1 MHIRTIIVRKR
12 LYEFSWWSLKTK
24 RGVFMNLSRFPR
36 IRYTEGYTPIEKL
49 EKLTKHLGGPNIYIK
64 RDDLLGLA
72 GGGNKTRKL
81 EFLMA
86 DAKNCGADTIIT
98 CGAVQS
104 NHCRLTLAAAVREGL
119 KCQFVLEQRV
129 PNSYDES
136 ATGNNFLY
144 KLLGIEA
151 VHVVEG
157 GSDIVGKMNEVA
169 EELKKQGRKPYIVP
183 GGGSNEIGA
192 LGYVSCAQEVLVQ
205 THDMGLNIDHV
216 VLTSGSAG
224 THAGF
229 LTGFIGS
236 NVGIPITGIG
246 INKKNDIQIDR
257 VYNLCLKTAEKL
269 GLKNE
274 IKREDVVVFEDY
286 IGGGYSI
293 RTDAMIEAI
302 VLLARME
309 GLLLDPV
316 YTGKTMAG
324 LIDLV
329 KKGYFKDCENVL
341 FLHTGGAPTLYHYTD
356 YFNL

>member
-1 MHIRTIIVRKR
+1 
-12 LYEFSWWSLKTK
+12 
-24 RGVFMNLSRFPR
+24 MNLSRFPR
-36 IRYTEGYTPIEKL
+36 IRYTESYTPIEKL
-49 EKLTKHLGGPNIYIK
+49 SKLTEYLGGPNIYVK

-86 DAKNCGADTIIT
+86 DAVKSGADTIVT

-119 KCQFVLEQRV
+119 KCQFVLEERV
-129 PNSYDES
+129 AGSYKES
-136 ATGNNFLY
+136 ASGNNFLY
-144 KLLGIEA
+144 RLLGIEA
-151 VHVVEG
+151 VHVVAG
-157 GSDIVGKMNEVA
+157 GSDVLGKMTEVA
-169 EELKKQGRKPYIVP
+169 ENLRKEGKKPYIIP
-183 GGGSNEIGA
+183 GGGSNEIGT
-192 LGYVSCAQEVLVQ
+192 LGYVSCAQEVLAQ
-205 THDMGLNIDHV
+205 TYDMGLKIDHV

-229 LTGFIGS
+229 VTGF
-236 NVGIPITGIG
+236 VGMDAKIPITGIG
-246 INKKNDIQIDR
+246 INQKNPGQTEK
-257 VYNLCLKTAEKL
+257 VYNLCQKTAQKL
-269 GLKNE
+269 GLRNKIE
-274 IKREDVVVFEDY
+274 LEDIVVFDDY

-293 RTDAMIEAI
+293 RTDEMIDSI

-329 KKGYFKDCENVL
+329 KKGYFKDCENIL

-356 YFNL
+356 YFF

>member
-1 MHIRTIIVRKR
+1 
-12 LYEFSWWSLKTK
+12 
-24 RGVFMNLSRFPR
+24 MNLSRFPR

-49 EKLTKHLGGPNIYIK
+49 SKLTEHLGGPNIYIK

-86 DAKNCGADTIIT
+86 DAVKSGADTIVT

-119 KCQFVLEQRV
+119 KCHLVLEQRV
-129 PNSYDES
+129 PGSYDE
-136 ATGNNFLY
+136 AAGGNNFLY

-157 GSDIVGKMNEVA
+157 GSDVVGKMDEVA
-169 EELKKQGRKPYIVP
+169 EKLRAEGRKPYIVP

-192 LGYVSCAQEVLVQ
+192 LGYVSCAQEVLAQ
-205 THDMGLNIDHV
+205 THESGLRIDHV

-224 THAGF
+224 THSGF

-236 NVGIPITGIG
+236 NAGIPITGIG
-246 INKKNDIQIDR
+246 INKKNDIQLER
-257 VYNLCLKTAEKL
+257 VYNLCLKTAAKL
-269 GLKNE
+269 GIKNE
-274 IKREDVVVFEDY
+274 ITMEDVVVFEDY

-293 RTDAMIEAI
+293 KTDAMTEAI
-302 VLLARME
+302 VLLARLE
-309 GLLLDPV
+309 GILLDPV

-324 LIDLV
+324 MIDLV
-329 KKGYFKDCENVL
+329 KKGYFKDCENIL
-341 FLHTGGAPTLYHYTD
+341 FLHTGGAPALYHYTD
-356 YFNL
+356 YFF

>member
-1 MHIRTIIVRKR
+1 
-12 LYEFSWWSLKTK
+12 
-24 RGVFMNLSRFPR
+24 MNLSRFPR

-49 EKLTKHLGGPNIYIK
+49 EKLSKHLGGPNIYIK

-86 DAKNCGADTIIT
+86 DALKQGADTIVT

-104 NHCRLTLAAAVREGL
+104 NHCRLTLAAAVKEGL

-129 PNSYDES
+129 PGSYDKE

-157 GSDIVGKMNEVA
+157 GSDIVGKMDEVA

-192 LGYVSCAQEVLVQ
+192 LGYVSCAQEVLAQ
-205 THDMGLNIDHV
+205 TFDMGLNIDHIV
-216 VLTSGSAG
+216 MTSGSAG

-229 LTGFIGS
+229 LTGLIGS
-236 NVGIPITGIG
+236 NSGIPITGIG

-274 IKREDVVVFEDY
+274 IKREDVVIFEDY

-309 GLLLDPV
+309 GVLLDPV

-329 KKGYFKDCENVL
+329 KKGYFKDCENIL
-341 FLHTGGAPTLYHYTD
+341 FLHTGGAPTLYHYTE
-356 YFNL
+356 YFEL